1 MGDATKPDAQWLLIV
16 STKSRALFQY
26 LSRSFKDVPTVE
38 VILDRR
44 EGERRGRSAGPTA
57 ERRRGERR
65 STTGQRERYPLL
77 GYVLVRRNGAAPN
90 GRVSD
95 AAKSDREGGEI
106 LSWPDLDLESRRS
119 DGPGGSRRR

>member
-44 EGERRGRSAGPTA
+44 EGERRGRSAGPAA

-90 GRVSD
+90 GRVTD
-95 AAKSDREGGEI
+95 AAKSGRDGEGI
-106 LSWPDLDLESRRS
+106 LSWP
-119 DGPGGSRRR
+119 PGGSRRR